1 MVAPDL
7 SSALAA
13 TDVAALTRLA
23 PVPLS
28 LQGTAADMPATQVS
42 CVAAAEEGHALA
54 PAGVAKAC
62 VAGQTQLSTA
72 PSSPGV
78 TASLPPPRRQR
89 LPAAVRDLLPRLPRV
104 LDQQLPH

>member
-13 TDVAALTRLA
+13 TDVAALTTLA
-23 PVPLS
+23 TVPLS
-28 LQGTAADMPATQVS
+28 LHGTAADPPATQVS
-42 CVAAAEEGHALA
+42 CVAAAEEGHALE

-62 VAGQTQLSTA
+62 VAGQTPRSTA

-78 TASLPPPRRQR
+78 TARDLPRLAQR
-89 LPAAVRDLLPRLPRV
+89 LPAAARDLPRLARV
-104 LDQQLPH
+104 TEKQLPH